1 MNVRLTRRTM
11 IKAAVTKAAVAAL
24 ATPTIL
30 TPRAWA
36 DSKSI
41 QVGIY
46 TAQQGEY
53 VRKQIIPKFQADYN
67 CRVFTTEG
75 VTLTQ
80 IAALRA
86 TRSNPKYSAMFMD
99 DIGIDLASKEG
110 LIDKLPVDKIPNLQ
124 RVYKRFLV
132 SDGYGAAFAISTGGL
147 FVNPQSGIDIKSY
160 GDLWDP
166 KFEKRF
172 LMAPPHY
179 TQSIYMLV
187 ATASMVTGKP
197 LKDAQY
203 VADQAWPKLTDLK
216 RSVLTTFESP
226 AMVMMVA
233 QGQADVG
240 GIDYSKDIYPYTV
253 AGAPLDMVFPKE
265 GTFAGINCL
274 SFVKG
279 APEPELGAA
288 FINRM
293 LDPAVQQGLAEA
305 TLTAPSVSGLNLKPD
320 LAKYIAYPDT
330 KMDEMGLFACDWAYV
345 NPRRAAW
352 LEKYNQ
358 IFAS

>member
-1 MNVRLTRRTM
+1 MNIRLSRRGF
-11 IKAAVTKAAVAAL
+11 TKATVL

-30 TPRAWA
+30 SSRAWA
-36 DSKSI
+36 DGKSI

-53 VRKQIIPKFQADYN
+53 VRKQIIPQFQTDYN

-75 VTLTQ
+75 VTLSQ

-99 DIGIDLASKEG
+99 DIGIDLAKKEG
-110 LIDKLPVDKIPNLQ
+110 LLDPLPVDKIPNLE
-124 RVYKRFLV
+124 RVYKRFLF
-132 SDGYGAAFAISTGGL
+132 SEGYGAAFAISTGGL
-147 FVNPQSGIDIKSY
+147 YINPQNDPKITSY
-160 GDLWDP
+160 GDLWQERFRKRVLMITP
-166 KFEKRF
+166 KF
-172 LMAPPHY
+172 

-187 ATASMVTGKP
+187 ATTSMVTGKP
-197 LKDAQY
+197 LKEAQY
-203 VADQAWPKLTDLK
+203 LTDAGWDKIADLK
-216 RSVLTTFESP
+216 PNILTIYEAP
-226 AMVMMVA
+226 ATVMMVA

-240 GIDYSKDIYPYTV
+240 GIEYSKNIYPYTV
-253 AGAPLDMVFPKE
+253 AGAPIDMVFPKE

-293 LDPAVQQGLAEA
+293 LEPSVQQGLAEA
-305 TLTAPSVSGLNLKPD
+305 TLTAPSISGLNLKPD
-320 LAKYIAYPDT
+320 AAKYAAYPES
-330 KMDEMGLFACDWAYV
+330 KMDDMGLFACDWAYV
-345 NPRRAAW
+345 NPRRPAW

-358 IFAS
+358 IFGS

>member
-1 MNVRLTRRTM
+1 MSIRIGRRGF
-11 IKAAVTKAAVAAL
+11 TKAATAAL

-30 TPRAWA
+30 SARAWA
-36 DSKSI
+36 DGKSI

-53 VRKQIIPKFQADYN
+53 VRKQIIPQFQTDYN

-75 VTLTQ
+75 VTLSQ

-99 DIGIDLASKEG
+99 DIGIDLAKKEG
-110 LIDKLPVDKIPNLQ
+110 LLDPLPVDKIPNLE
-124 RVYKRFLV
+124 RVYKRFLF
-132 SDGYGAAFAISTGGL
+132 SEGYGAAFAISTGGL
-147 FVNPQSGIDIKSY
+147 YINPQNDPKITSY
-160 GDLWDP
+160 GDLWQERFRKRVLMITP
-166 KFEKRF
+166 KF
-172 LMAPPHY
+172 

-187 ATASMVTGKP
+187 ATTSMVTGKP
-197 LKDAQY
+197 LKEAQY
-203 VADQAWPKLTDLK
+203 LTDAGWDKIADLK
-216 RSVLTTFESP
+216 PNILTIYEAP
-226 AMVMMVA
+226 ATVMMVA

-240 GIDYSKDIYPYTV
+240 GIEYSKNIYPYTV
-253 AGAPLDMVFPKE
+253 AGAPIDMVFPKE

-293 LDPAVQQGLAEA
+293 LEPSVQQGLAEA
-305 TLTAPSVSGLNLKPD
+305 TLTAPSISGLNLKPD
-320 LAKYIAYPDT
+320 AAKYAAYPES
-330 KMDEMGLFACDWAYV
+330 KMDDMGLFACDWAYV
-345 NPRRAAW
+345 NPRRPAW

-358 IFAS
+358 IFGS

>member
-1 MNVRLTRRTM
+1 MTQRFSRRTF
-11 IKAAVTKAAVAAL
+11 TKAAVL

-30 TPRAWA
+30 TSRAWA
-36 DSKSI
+36 DGKSI

-67 CRVFTTEG
+67 CRVYTTEG

-86 TRSNPKYSAMFMD
+86 TRNNPKYSAMFMD
-99 DIGIDLASKEG
+99 DIGIDLAKKEG
-110 LIDKLPVDKIPNLQ
+110 LLDPLPVDKIPNLQ
-124 RVYKRFLV
+124 RVYKRFLF
-132 SDGYGAAFAISTGGL
+132 SEGYGAAFAISTGGL
-147 FVNPQSGIDIKSY
+147 FINPQSGIKIVSY
-160 GDLWDP
+160 GDLWEPRFAKRYLMITP
-166 KFEKRF
+166 KF
-172 LMAPPHY
+172 

-187 ATASMVTGKP
+187 
-197 LKDAQY
+197 
-203 VADQAWPKLTDLK
+203 
-216 RSVLTTFESP
+216 

-240 GIDYSKDIYPYTV
+240 GIDYSKNIYPYTV
-253 AGAPLDMVFPKE
+253 AGAPIDMIFPKE

-293 LDPAVQQGLAEA
+293 LEPTVQQGLAEA
-305 TLTAPSVSGLNLKPD
+305 TLTAPSISGLNLKPD
-320 LAKYIAYPDT
+320 AAKYIAYPDT
-330 KMDEMGLFACDWAYV
+330 KMDAMGLFACDWAYV
-345 NPRRAAW
+345 NPRRPAW

-358 IFAS
+358 IFGS

>member
-1 MNVRLTRRTM
+1 MSFRTGRR
-11 IKAAVTKAAVAAL
+11 AFTKAAAVAL
-24 ATPTIL
+24 ATPAIL

-36 DSKSI
+36 DGKSI

-53 VRKQIIPKFQADYN
+53 VRKQIIPQFEADYK

-86 TRSNPKYSAMFMD
+86 TRNNPKYSAMFMD
-99 DIGIDLASKEG
+99 DIGIDLAKNEG
-110 LIDKLPVDKIPNLQ
+110 LLAPLPVDKIPNLQ

-147 FVNPQSGIDIKSY
+147 FVNPQGGIKVTSY
-160 GDLWDP
+160 GDLWDSR
-166 KFEKRF
+166 FEKRY
-172 LMAPPHY
+172 LMITPKF

-197 LKDAQY
+197 LKEAQY
-203 VADQAWPKLTDLK
+203 VADEGWSKLTELK
-216 RSVLTTFESP
+216 PSVLTTYENE

-240 GIDYSKDIYPYTV
+240 GIDYSKNIYPYTV
-253 AGAPLDMVFPKE
+253 AGAPIDMVFPKE
-265 GTFAGINCL
+265 GTFAGVNCL

-293 LDPAVQQGLAEA
+293 LEPSVQQGLAEA
-305 TLTAPSVSGLNLKPD
+305 TLTAPSISGLNLKPD
-320 LAKYIAYPDT
+320 AAKYIAYPDT

-345 NPRRAAW
+345 NPRRPAW

-358 IFAS
+358 IFGS

>member
-1 MNVRLTRRTM
+1 MSIRIGRRGF
-11 IKAAVTKAAVAAL
+11 TKAATAAL

-30 TPRAWA
+30 SSRAWA
-36 DSKSI
+36 DGKSI

-53 VRKQIIPKFQADYN
+53 VRKQIIPQFQTDYN

-75 VTLTQ
+75 VTLSQ

-99 DIGIDLASKEG
+99 DIGIDLAKKEG
-110 LIDKLPVDKIPNLQ
+110 LLDPLPVDKIPNLE
-124 RVYKRFLV
+124 RVYKRFLF
-132 SDGYGAAFAISTGGL
+132 SEGYGAAFAISTGGL
-147 FVNPQSGIDIKSY
+147 YINPQNDPKITSY
-160 GDLWDP
+160 GDLWQERFRKRVLMITP
-166 KFEKRF
+166 KF
-172 LMAPPHY
+172 

-187 ATASMVTGKP
+187 ATTSMVTGKP
-197 LKDAQY
+197 LKEAQY
-203 VADQAWPKLTDLK
+203 LTDAGWDKIADLK
-216 RSVLTTFESP
+216 PNILTIYEAP
-226 AMVMMVA
+226 ATVMMVA

-240 GIDYSKDIYPYTV
+240 GIEYSKNIYPYTV
-253 AGAPLDMVFPKE
+253 AGAPIDMVFPKE

-293 LDPAVQQGLAEA
+293 LEPSVQQGLAEA
-305 TLTAPSVSGLNLKPD
+305 TLTAPSISGLNLKAD
-320 LAKYIAYPDT
+320 AAKYAAYPES
-330 KMDEMGLFACDWAYV
+330 KMDDMGLFACDWAYV
-345 NPRRAAW
+345 NPRRPAW

-358 IFAS
+358 IFGS

>member
-1 MNVRLTRRTM
+1 MDLTIGRRRLG
-11 IKAAVTKAAVAAL
+11 KLGAAAL

-36 DSKSI
+36 EGKSI
-41 QVGIY
+41 QIGIY
-46 TAQQGEY
+46 PAQQGEY
-53 VRKQIIPKFQADYN
+53 VRKQIIPQFQADYK

-99 DIGIDLASKEG
+99 DIGIDLAKKEG
-110 LIDKLPVDKIPNLQ
+110 LIDPLPVDKIPNLQ
-124 RVYKRFLV
+124 RVYKRFLF
-132 SDGYGAAFAISTGGL
+132 SEGYGAAFAISTGGL
-147 FVNPQSGIDIKSY
+147 YVNPQNETKIASY
-160 GDLWDP
+160 GDLWDQRFRKRYLMITP
-166 KFEKRF
+166 KF
-172 LMAPPHY
+172 
-179 TQSIYMLV
+179 TQSIYMLI

-203 VADQAWPKLTDLK
+203 ETDGAWDRLAALK
-216 RSVLTTFESP
+216 PSVLTTYENQ
-226 AMVMMVA
+226 AMVMMVP

-240 GIDYSKDIYPYTV
+240 GIDYSKNIYPYTV
-253 AGAPLDMVFPKE
+253 AGAPIDMVFPKE

-293 LDPAVQQGLAEA
+293 LEPSVQQGLAEA
-305 TLTAPSVSGLNLKPD
+305 TFTAASISGLNFKPEV
-320 LAKYIAYPDT
+320 ARFMAYPES
-330 KMDEMGLFACDWAYV
+330 KMDDMGLFAADWSYV
-345 NPRRAAW
+345 NPRRPAW

-358 IFAS
+358 IFGS